1 MTDRAAPDAAGAGAP
16 ARSPERILV
25 IRLGALGDFVQS
37 LGPMAAI
44 RRHHGRATITLLT
57 TPPFAALARASG
69 LVDAVW
75 TDGRPRRFGW
85 GWWRLIGRLRRAGF
99 DRVYDLQTSARTASY
114 WRWMGKPDWSGHV
127 PGCSLPDPDPE
138 RDRRHTIDRQR
149 GQLAAAGITAVP
161 VTDLSAIAADV
172 ARFGLAGPYVLLV
185 PGGSAH
191 RPAKRWPAA
200 RYAILARRLT
210 WSGLIP
216 VIIGGP
222 DEVPL
227 AHAIVAR
234 TPAARD
240 LTGQTSFAEI
250 VALARAATGAVGN
263 DTGPMH
269 LIAMAGC
276 PSLVLF
282 SSESDPSLCAPR
294 PGATGG
300 KVVVLLRPSLDTL
313 SVDEVE
319 AGLPF
324 VLVRQTQP

>member
-1 MTDRAAPDAAGAGAP
+1 MTDRAAPAP
-16 ARSPERILV
+16 PPESLKRILV
-25 IRLGALGDFVQS
+25 IRLGALGDFVLS
-37 LGPMAAI
+37 LGPMKAI
-44 RRHHGRATITLLT
+44 RDHHPGARITLLT
-57 TPPFAALARASG
+57 TPPFAGLAKACG
-69 LVDAVW
+69 VADEIW

-85 GWWRLIGRLRRAGF
+85 RWWRLIRHLRGAKF

-138 RDRRHTIDRQR
+138 RDTRHTIDRQR
-149 GQLAAAGITAVP
+149 GQLLAAGITAP
-161 VTDLSAIAADV
+161 ITDLAPIQADI
-172 ARFGLAGPYVLLV
+172 ARFGLDGPYVLLV

-191 RPAKRWPAA
+191 RPAKRWPAP

-210 WSGLIP
+210 WSGLTP
-216 VIIGGP
+216 VVIGGP

-234 TPAARD
+234 TPEARD

-250 VALARAATGAVGN
+250 VALARQATGAVGN

-294 PGATGG
+294 PGAAGG
-300 KVVVLLRPSLDTL
+300 KVVVLRRPSLDTL

-324 VLVRQTQP
+324 VLVR

>member
-1 MTDRAAPDAAGAGAP
+1 MTGVAEPAPRRAGGPGEP
-16 ARSPERILV
+16 RRILV
-25 IRLGALGDFVQS
+25 IRLGALGDFTQS

-44 RRHHGRATITLLT
+44 RKHHPGARIALLT
-57 TPPFAALARASG
+57 TPPFAPLARACG
-69 LVDAVW
+69 VVDTIW

-85 GWWRLIGRLRRAGF
+85 AWWRLIRRLRRARF

-114 WRWMGKPDWSGHV
+114 WRWLGRPDWSGHV
-127 PGCSLPDPDPE
+127 PGCSLPDPDP
-138 RDRRHTIDRQR
+138 DRNTKHTIDRQR
-149 GQLAAAGITAVP
+149 GQLAAAGIAAVP
-161 VTDLSAIAADV
+161 VTDLAPVTADIT
-172 ARFGLAGPYVLLV
+172 RFGLDGPYVLLV

-210 WSGLIP
+210 WSGLTP
-216 VIIGGP
+216 VLIGGP

-227 AHAIVAR
+227 AQAIVAR
-234 TPAARD
+234 TAEVRD

-250 VALARAATGAVGN
+250 VALARLATGAVGN

-276 PSLVLF
+276 PSLALF
-282 SSESDPSLCAPR
+282 SNESDPSLCAPR
-294 PGATGG
+294 PGASGG
-300 KVVVLLRPSLDTL
+300 RVIVLRRPSLDTL

-324 VLVRQTQP
+324 AVVR

>member
-1 MTDRAAPDAAGAGAP
+1 MTTGAEPAAGGTGGP
-16 ARSPERILV
+16 QRILV
-25 IRLGALGDFVQS
+25 IRLGALGDFTQS
-37 LGPMAAI
+37 LGPMGGI
-44 RRHHGRATITLLT
+44 RRHHPHTRITLLT
-57 TPPFAALARASG
+57 TPPFAGLAHACG
-69 LVDAVW
+69 IADEIW

-85 GWWRLIGRLRRAGF
+85 AWWGLVRRLRRARF

-127 PGCSLPDPDPE
+127 PGASLPDPDPD
-138 RDRRHTIDRQR
+138 RDARHTIDRQR
-149 GQLAAAGITAVP
+149 GQLATAGIADVP
-161 VTDLSAIAADV
+161 VADLSPVEADIT
-172 ARFGLAGPYVLLV
+172 RFGLDGPYVLLV

-210 WSGLIP
+210 WSGLTP
-216 VIIGGP
+216 VLIGGR
-222 DEVPL
+222 DEAPL
-227 AHAIVAR
+227 AEAIVAR
-234 TPAARD
+234 TPEARD
-240 LTGQTSFAEI
+240 LTGQTSFQEI
-250 VALARAATGAVGN
+250 VSLARVATGAVGN

-282 SSESDPSLCAPR
+282 SAESDPSLCAPR

-300 KVVVLLRPSLDTL
+300 RVLVLRRPSLDTL

-324 VLVRQTQP
+324 VVVR